1 MDLLQAPFH
10 KVYTAQQAQ
19 AYKPR
24 MQAFEYMFDMLG
36 CAPEEVLH
44 VSSSLRYDLI
54 PAHALRIGQL
64 LYVNRGYEV
73 SVPSFGYHETTTIEG
88 LAQLLGC

>member
-1 MDLLQAPFH
+1 
-10 KVYTAQQAQ
+10 VYTAQQAQ

-24 MQAFEYMFDMLG
+24 MRAFEYMFDMLG

-54 PAHALRIGQL
+54 PAHALRIGHR

-73 SVPSFGYHETTTIEG
+73 SVPSFGYHETTDIEG
-88 LAQLLGC
+88 LARLLGC